1 MRLFAAVLPDESFR
15 QELETIQAQMKKKGI
30 RGRYTDPFNLHLTLV
45 FIGEYGN
52 PDDVMDV
59 LEEIP
64 FEPSVLIPH
73 RIEKLRDMYVLT
85 FEENEIM
92 TAYVR
97 RIHRAFSKAGIP
109 FDRKS
114 FWPHITLVRKAEQDP
129 AVPLSSECGPFAC
142 DSVSLMR
149 SERGRNGMVYTET
162 GKLEFPLSE
171 EE

>member
-1 MRLFAAVLPDESFR
+1 MRLFTAVLPDESFR

-64 FEPSVLIPH
+64 FEPSVLTAQ
-73 RIEKLRDMYVLT
+73 RIEKLRDMYVLA
-85 FEENEIM
+85 FEENEKM

-97 RIHRAFSKAGIP
+97 RIHRAFSEAGIP

-129 AVPLSSECGPFAC
+129 AGPLIFECGPFAC

-162 GKLEFPLSE
+162 DRLEFPLPDM
-171 EE
+171 